1 MRNHLN
7 KLLVILCIITCTFGV
22 TACSSSNQ
30 DLGTKMKYDEV
41 TIQSIAEFMVKNVLV
56 SLNDSQA
63 DQLMALSDAQI
74 EQMFSKQVGFSVDG
88 AAFRKGLESWQSV
101 RNDIGN
107 ISDMKSTTVTADGAN
122 VYVTALL
129 AGKNRNCEI
138 KITFDDKNK
147 VTGLVIEPEYL
158 LGERIEKVCTDNF
171 SVVVIAF
178 AVLLLISLSLS
189 VMTFCRGGGRA
200 DRKKQADKD
209 YLVNQTISQIIQKE
223 ELSDDL
229 ELVAVITAAIAE
241 YEKSNGGTGE
251 GFVVR
256 SIKKSGNRK
265 WQKA

>member
-7 KLLVILCIITCTFGV
+7 KLIVILCIITCTFGV

-30 DLGTKMKYDEV
+30 NSGDKLTYDQV
-41 TIQSIAEFMVKNVLV
+41 TIQSMAEFMVKGVFT
-56 SLNDSQA
+56 SLENSQA
-63 DQLMALSDAQI
+63 GQLLALSDAQI
-74 EQMFSKQVGFSVDG
+74 EQMFSEQVGISVDG

-101 RNDIGN
+101 KNDIGG
-107 ISDMKSTTVTADGAN
+107 ISKIKSTKVTSDSAH
-122 VYVTALL
+122 VFVTALL
-129 AGKNRNCEI
+129 EGKNRNCEV
-138 KITFDDKNK
+138 KITFDSKNK
-147 VTGLVIEPEYL
+147 ITGVAIEPEYL
-158 LGERIEKVCTDNF
+158 LGERIEEACMDNMP
-171 SVVVIAF
+171 VIVIVF
-178 AVLLLISLSLS
+178 AILLLISLALS
-189 VMTFCRGGGRA
+189 VASFNKGGRT

-209 YLVNQTISQIIQKE
+209 YLVNQTFSQIIQKE

-265 WQKA
+265 WQRA